1 MDPLKPL
8 LTNPRKEERQ
18 VFLANSKWELS
29 YRGSNCPMDSIVNR
43 VTVFPGLLLDFI
55 LEKMGVSDLRKIKIA
70 LLPLEASWPMGRES
84 PQPQLSLHLPEPD
97 PATP

>member
-1 MDPLKPL
+1 
-8 LTNPRKEERQ
+8 
-18 VFLANSKWELS
+18 
-29 YRGSNCPMDSIVNR
+29 MDSIVNR

-97 PATP
+97 PSTP